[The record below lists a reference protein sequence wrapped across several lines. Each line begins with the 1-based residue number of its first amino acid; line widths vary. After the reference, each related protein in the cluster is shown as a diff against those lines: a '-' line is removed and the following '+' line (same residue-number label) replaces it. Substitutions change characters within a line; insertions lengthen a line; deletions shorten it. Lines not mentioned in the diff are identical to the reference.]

1 MPLQD
6 GIVPPMTV
14 GTLRRARCPADV
26 NPQEAVE
33 SNSMSG
39 HSKWANIRIKKGKM
53 DSIRGKTFTRLAKE
67 VIAAARA
74 GGGDPN
80 SNLRLRNAIQKAK
93 DSSMPQDNIK
103 RAIMRG
109 TGELDGAQFEELSYE
124 GYGPGGV
131 AIMVE
136 AMTDNRNRIAPE
148 IRSIFRAHGGNLG
161 ENGCVGYMFDQ
172 KGIIVISK
180 ETADEDTVMLAALDA
195 GAEDV
200 KSEDEEYYEVLT
212 LPSDVYKVKEALEQ
226 AGIAAMDAEV
236 RLIPQNTVTVTGKD
250 AEQVMK
256 LIDALEENDDVQNV
270 YSNVE
275 IPDEELSATA

>member
-1 MPLQD
+1 
-6 GIVPPMTV
+6 
-14 GTLRRARCPADV
+14 
-26 NPQEAVE
+26 
-33 SNSMSG
+33 MSG

-53 DSIRGKTFTRLAKE
+53 DAMRGKTFTRLAKDI
-67 VIAAARA
+67 IAAARA

-93 DSSMPQDNIK
+93 ESSMPADNIK

-109 TGELDGAQFEELSYE
+109 TGELEGVQYEEILYE

-136 AMTDNRNRIAPE
+136 AMTDNRNRTTPE
-148 IRSIFRAHGGNLG
+148 VRSIFRAHGGNMG

-172 KGIIVISK
+172 KGVILVGK
-180 ETADEDTVMLAALDA
+180 DAADEDTVMLAALEA

-200 KSEDEEYYEVLT
+200 TSGDEEYYEVLT
-212 LPSDVYKVKEALEQ
+212 LPSDVYKVKEALDQ
-226 AGIAAMDAEV
+226 AGLPTADAEV
-236 RLIPQNTVTVTGKD
+236 RMIPQNTTTVTGKD

-256 LIDALEENDDVQNV
+256 LIDDLEENDDVQNV
-270 YSNVE
+270 YSNVD
-275 IPDEELSATA
+275 IPDTELTASV